1 LAYDGGG
8 SEWSGYYR
16 THGSAHESLRSTTT
30 TWLPMVDEQHFTNNG
45 DTGENLMNQAQAIY
59 AQAAQEFDIAKKYK
73 TNCEF
78 WKVVLGTLL
87 EEEENR
93 GLTTFEFY
101 LAAVD
106 DPTAT
111 PQE

>member
-1 LAYDGGG
+1 
-8 SEWSGYYR
+8 
-16 THGSAHESLRSTTT
+16 
-30 TWLPMVDEQHFTNNG
+30 MVDEQHFTNNG

-78 WKVVLGTLL
+78 WTVVLGTLM

-93 GLTTFEFY
+93 GLTTFEFIWQRSMIRRRLRRNKRMHAKVQRRADRALRKY
-101 LAAVD
+101 HKWLRRG
-106 DPTAT
+106 TR
-111 PQE
+111 